1 MATVTADPI
10 AVAEAAAADERAA
23 PASDRYESLDFVRG
37 AALFGILLMNIAGMG
52 LSHAY
57 YNPLNSGGA
66 EGANLWAWAVAMVG
80 FEGTQRALF
89 SMLFGAGVILLTARL
104 DSAGRSDTADIYLR
118 RNLWL
123 IGFGMV
129 NAWLL
134 LWGGDILFFYG
145 VAGLFLFAFR
155 KLSARALLIAGLV
168 SLAIMAAW
176 NAKDTWRT
184 LQAHDEWRSAVAA
197 RQSGARLSEEQTGAI
212 SRWEER
218 LKGFQP
224 PPAEIR
230 REVAERTASYGS
242 AFMQQA
248 GKNVRNQPM
257 GLYRYFFDMFGMM
270 LIGMALFKWGVLTLD
285 RPKRL
290 YVAMTLAG
298 YGVGLTVNV
307 IEARWIIGHNFS
319 MLSFAQT
326 DPTYDLG
333 RLAMTTG
340 HLGALL
346 LFFRSGAAV
355 RFRAALAAV
364 GRMAFTN
371 YLMHS
376 LIALI
381 LFVGFGLFGQLERHQ
396 LYFVVFGIWA
406 LQLVA
411 SPLWLRHFRFG
422 PLEWLWRWLTYLER
436 PPFRRSK
443 PAPAAAAAAA

>member
-1 MATVTADPI
+1 MATIAADPI
-10 AVAEAAAADERAA
+10 VVAERPASDERAA
-23 PASDRYESLDFVRG
+23 PACDRHESLDFVRG

-57 YNPLNSGGA
+57 FNPLNSGGA
-66 EGANLWAWAVAMVG
+66 EGANLWAWVIAMVG

-89 SMLFGAGVILLTARL
+89 SILFGAGVILLTSRL
-104 DSAGRSDTADIYLR
+104 EAAGRTDTADIYLR

-123 IGFGMV
+123 IGFGMI

-145 VAGLFLFAFR
+145 VVGLFLFALR
-155 KLSARALLIAGLV
+155 NLPPRALLIAGLV

-184 LQAHDEWRSAVAA
+184 LQAHEEWRSAVTA
-197 RQSGARLSEEQTGAI
+197 RQSGARLSDEQTGAI
-212 SRWEER
+212 SGWEER
-218 LKGFQP
+218 VKRFQP
-224 PPAEIR
+224 PADEVR
-230 REVAERTASYGS
+230 RDIAERTASYGS

-248 GKNVRNQPM
+248 EKNVRGQPY
-257 GLYRYFFDMFGMM
+257 GLYRYFFDMFGPM
-270 LIGMALFKWGVLTLD
+270 LIGMALFKWGVLTLR

-290 YVAMTLAG
+290 YVAMIVAG
-298 YGVGLTVNV
+298 YGVGLTVN
-307 IEARWIIGHNFS
+307 ILEARWILSHNFS
-319 MLSFAQT
+319 MLAFAQT

-333 RLAMTTG
+333 RLAMTMG

-346 LFFRSGAAV
+346 LFFRSGVAA
-355 RFRAALAAV
+355 RFRSALAAV

-376 LIALI
+376 VIALI
-381 LFVGFGLFGQLERHQ
+381 LFVGFGLFGQLQRHQ

-406 LQLVA
+406 LQLVV

-436 PPFRRSK
+436 PQFRRGQV
-443 PAPAAAAAAA
+443 AQATAAA